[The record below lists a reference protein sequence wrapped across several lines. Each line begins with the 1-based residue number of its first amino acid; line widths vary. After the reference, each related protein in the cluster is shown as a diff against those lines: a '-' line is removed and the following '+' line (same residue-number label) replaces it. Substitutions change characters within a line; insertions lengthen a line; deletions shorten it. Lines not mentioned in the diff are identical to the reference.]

1 VSAAAPPPAVA
12 VVTHNSAADLER
24 YFAGQARLARELG
37 SSLIVSDNGST
48 DATLALVRSHA
59 EDVRLVASP
68 TNLGYAVAVNR
79 AITAL
84 PGRDFLLLNPDV
96 EAPSREAV
104 GVLTE
109 FFDQHPRAA
118 VVAPR
123 LVGEDG
129 RPQPSARR
137 FPSLPA
143 MLGSMPAA
151 ERVPAL
157 RRSYADYLSPSWAGG
172 SIRVDWVIGAAMLI
186 RREAFDALRG
196 WDERFFLYM
205 EDADFCRRCWRAG
218 WETWLLTEVTA
229 RHGHPRAS
237 SAAGATLMSSWARRR
252 HVASLARFFSR
263 EPGLLIGRGR
273 G

>member
-1 VSAAAPPPAVA
+1 LAASASTPAVA

-24 YFAGQARLARELG
+24 FLAGQVQLARDLG
-37 SSLIVSDNGST
+37 SPLIVSDNGST
-48 DATLALVRSHA
+48 DETLARVRSYGDGIH
-59 EDVRLVASP
+59 LLASP
-68 TNLGYAVAVNR
+68 INLGYAVAVNR
-79 AITAL
+79 AIAAM
-84 PGRDFLLLNPDV
+84 PGRDCLLLNPDV
-96 EAPSREAV
+96 EAPTREEV
-104 GVLTE
+104 GMLTE
-109 FFDQHPRAA
+109 FLDQHPRAA

-123 LVGEDG
+123 LVGDDG
-129 RPQPSARR
+129 CPQPSARR

-157 RRSYADYLSPSWAGG
+157 RRSYDDYLSPSWAGG
-172 SIRVDWVIGAAMLI
+172 SIPVDWVIGAAMLL
-186 RREAFDALRG
+186 RREAFDAVGG

-218 WETWLLTEVTA
+218 WETWLMTDVTA